1 MASKGQK
8 YKKWPAEEKYKIIK
22 PVLDMEIS
30 TFQITKDT
38 GLNNACLWISFY
50 KRIYYAFIGD

>member
-38 GLNNACLWISFY
+38 GLNNACL
-50 KRIYYAFIGD
+50 

>member
-8 YKKWPAEEKYKIIK
+8 HKKWPAEEKYKIIK
-22 PVLDMEIS
+22 SVLDMEIS

-38 GLNNACLWISFY
+38 GLNNACL
-50 KRIYYAFIGD
+50 